1 MTVGVAAHERPC
13 RHVGKY
19 TCIRDHTWASM
30 TSFALRKAS
39 LTPIFGAMTMKP
51 ITVAETLPF
60 LRQAADLWREEERN
74 AFVDYIAANP
84 EAGDVI
90 PDTGG
95 VRKVRW
101 SRAGMGKR
109 GGTRV
114 IYFYHDD
121 TMPLYLL
128 LVYAKAQREDLSP
141 DQKQRVRALVT
152 ELKQAH
158 RRR

>member
-1 MTVGVAAHERPC
+1 MTPNVA
-13 RHVGKY
+13 
-19 TCIRDHTWASM
+19 
-30 TSFALRKAS
+30 
-39 LTPIFGAMTMKP
+39 TMITRL

-60 LRQAADLWREEERN
+60 LRQAASLWSEDEHR

-84 EAGDVI
+84 EVGDVI

-109 GGTRV
+109 GGARV

-128 LVYAKAQREDLSP
+128 LAYAKAQRENLTP
-141 DQKQRVRALVT
+141 DEKRQVRALVAG
-152 ELKQAH
+152 LKQAH

>member
-1 MTVGVAAHERPC
+1 MTTR
-13 RHVGKY
+13 
-19 TCIRDHTWASM
+19 
-30 TSFALRKAS
+30 L
-39 LTPIFGAMTMKP
+39 

-60 LRQAADLWREEERN
+60 LRQAASLWSEDEHR

-109 GGTRV
+109 GGARV

-128 LVYAKAQREDLSP
+128 LAYAKAQRENLTP
-141 DQKQRVRALVT
+141 DEKRQVRFLVSG
-152 ELKQAH
+152 LKQVH
-158 RRR
+158 RKR

>member
-1 MTVGVAAHERPC
+1 MLFHLKR
-13 RHVGKY
+13 
-19 TCIRDHTWASM
+19 
-30 TSFALRKAS
+30 AS
-39 LTPIFGAMTMKP
+39 LTPILPAMTARL

-60 LRQAADLWREEERN
+60 LRQVASLWNEDEHH

-109 GGTRV
+109 GGARV
-114 IYFYHDD
+114 IYFYHDN

-128 LVYAKAQREDLSP
+128 LAYAKAQREKLTP
-141 DQKQRVRALVT
+141 DEKRQVRALVT
-152 ELKQAH
+152 SLKQAH

>member
-1 MTVGVAAHERPC
+1 
-13 RHVGKY
+13 
-19 TCIRDHTWASM
+19 
-30 TSFALRKAS
+30 
-39 LTPIFGAMTMKP
+39 MKP
-51 ITVAETLPF
+51 ITVGETLPF
-60 LRQAADLWREEERN
+60 LRQAADLWSEEEHD

-101 SRAGMGKR
+101 SRPGMGKR

-114 IYFYHDD
+114 VYFYHDD
-121 TMPLYLL
+121 AMPLYLL
-128 LVYAKAQREDLSP
+128 LIYAKAQQEDLSP
-141 DQKQRVRALVT
+141 DQKKRVRALVT
-152 ELKQAH
+152 SLKQAH